1 MAELSIIVPVYNN
14 KNYLMQCID
23 SIINQKL
30 RDIEIILVDDGSTD
44 GSGAICDK
52 YCDLDERIQ
61 LIHQENRGCLYARL
75 QGLKESSGEYVGF
88 VDSDDWIDPKML
100 PDFVQRMDDDLSI
113 DFCVTDAV
121 RSYPD
126 GSEERMFQSES
137 EQMLIREEAL
147 REMLLNRIFF
157 WYMWGKVYR
166 RKVFEGFLADESIST
181 SEDLD
186 SNWKLFENKKI
197 EKVWYSSQ
205 YRYHYFMNPESMT
218 EGTSI
223 LKRRQSD
230 LKVYLKT
237 LDTKMNIHSNDIF
250 YQMKLYSLHAIYDI
264 LREMCFFNIQ
274 KECIDKYVLLGREII
289 ESMGEVKKVD
299 VVYINRMRNLTENV
313 KETQQ
318 YFLDVFQSVEKVLAS
333 IEAKHSIY
341 IYGTGIVA
349 RYIAAMLRRYRD
361 YDGHVISDGKPS
373 IQYFKEKPVFYLS
386 QVPKRSI
393 LILAM
398 NRTNQKQVL
407 HSLKGR
413 VNVIALP
420 IPDVF

>member
-1 MAELSIIVPVYNN
+1 MKLSIIVPIYNAE
-14 KNYLMQCID
+14 KYLCRCLDSLKLISYTNMEILCI
-23 SIINQKL
+23 N
-30 RDIEIILVDDGSTD
+30 DGSTD
-44 GSGAICDK
+44 SSEEICKSYVMQDKRFRVIKQKNSGLPVA
-52 YCDLDERIQ
+52 R
-61 LIHQENRGCLYARL
+61 NR
-75 QGLKESSGEYVGF
+75 GLKEARGEYISF
-88 VDSDDWIDPKML
+88 VDSDDWIDSKML
-100 PDFVQRMDDDLSI
+100 PDFVEKMDDDLSI
-113 DFCVTDAV
+113 DFCVSDAV

-126 GSEERMFQSES
+126 GSEERMFQPES

-166 RKVFEGFLADESIST
+166 REVFEGFHADESIST

-197 EKVWYSSQ
+197 EKVWYSPQ
-205 YRYHYFMNPESMT
+205 YRYYYFMNPESMT
-218 EGTSI
+218 EGISI

-264 LREMCFFNIQ
+264 LREICFFNIQ
-274 KECIDKYVLLGREII
+274 KDCIDKYVLLGREII
-289 ESMGEVKKVD
+289 ESMGEVKQVD
-299 VVYINRMRNLTENV
+299 VGYVNRMRNLTVNV
-313 KETQQ
+313 KETQR
-318 YFLDVFQSVEKVLAS
+318 YFLDVFQNVEKVLAS
-333 IEAKHSIY
+333 IGATHNIY

-349 RYIAAMLRRYRD
+349 RYIEAMLRRFRD
-361 YDGHVISDGKPS
+361 YDGHVISDGKPN

-386 QVPKRSI
+386 QIPKRSI

-407 HSLKGR
+407 HNLKGR
-413 VNVIALP
+413 VNVITLP
-420 IPDVF
+420 IPDEF